1 MPYQAP
7 VLTALCHE
15 LLAFALAMAPRGF
28 RPRAHKPHP
37 PAEDAGHRLWY
48 LIEDH
53 EDIVF
58 PLIALVV
65 VALIVF
71 GIRKGM
77 KSNTAELQQ
86 KQDQKDN
93 IVRMMRSKIL
103 VSPDAVAGEL
113 HIDRFRASALLEELV
128 REGKLVEQKM
138 VGGVANYRLKGL

>member
-7 VLTALCHE
+7 VFRALCHE
-15 LLAFALAMAPRGF
+15 LLAAALAMAPRGF

-37 PAEDAGHRLWY
+37 PAEDETHRLWY

-53 EDIVF
+53 GDIVF
-58 PLIALVV
+58 PLLALLVL
-65 VALIVF
+65 ALIAV
-71 GIRKGM
+71 GIRKGL
-77 KSNTAELQQ
+77 KSNTSELAE
-86 KQDQKDN
+86 KQAHKDS

-103 VSPDAVAGEL
+103 VSPEAVAGEL

-128 REGKLVEQKM
+128 KEGKLVEQRM

>member
-1 MPYQAP
+1 M
-7 VLTALCHE
+7 LLALCHG
-15 LLAFALAMAPRGF
+15 LLALALAAVPRGYGF
-28 RPRAHKPHP
+28 RPHTRAPHP
-37 PAEDAGHRLWY
+37 PGEDDTHRLWY

-53 EDIVF
+53 GDIIF
-58 PLIALVV
+58 PLIALLV
-65 VALIVF
+65 VALIFV

-113 HIDRFRASALLEELV
+113 RIDRFRASALLDELV
-128 REGKLVEQKM
+128 KEGKLVEQRM